1 MILLSSLSMF
11 SSREISFRRVL
22 PRNFPEETR
31 NDQRKIV
38 QSLVYLETTWTIIF
52 IDDISQNHVLWN
64 SSRHYFDT
72 KARFY
77 FDSSQTRYPPSR
89 SLSYSCCVSFP
100 FVEFSFVFSFSL
112 SSLSFLF
119 HILSLIRNFLFSI
132 FFFFL
137 FSLLIRSQDLR
148 PIFLDIHICIVS
160 GKNHIHTSAFE

>member
-1 MILLSSLSMF
+1 MILLSSLSIF

-77 FDSSQTRYPPSR
+77 FDSSQTRYPPFR

-112 SSLSFLF
+112 SLLFPFSYPFLDSQF
-119 HILSLIRNFLFSI
+119 FVFYFFFS
-132 FFFFL
+132 FFFF
-137 FSLLIRSQDLR
+137 
-148 PIFLDIHICIVS
+148 
-160 GKNHIHTSAFE
+160 N

>member
-1 MILLSSLSMF
+1 MILLSSLSIF

-77 FDSSQTRYPPSR
+77 FDSSQTRYPPFR

-112 SSLSFLF
+112 SLLFLSFF
-119 HILSLIRNFLFSI
+119 ISFPRFAIFCFL

-137 FSLLIRSQDLR
+137 FSFLIRSQDLR
-148 PIFLDIHICIVS
+148 PIFLDIHICIVN

>member
-1 MILLSSLSMF
+1 MILLSSLSIF

-77 FDSSQTRYPPSR
+77 FDSSQTRYPPFR
-89 SLSYSCCVSFP
+89 SLLFVLCFFP
-100 FVEFSFVFSFSL
+100 ICRVFLCFFFFSL
-112 SSLSFLF
+112 SLSFF
-119 HILSLIRNFLFSI
+119 ISFPRFAIFCFLFFFS
-132 FFFFL
+132 FFFF
-137 FSLLIRSQDLR
+137 
-148 PIFLDIHICIVS
+148 
-160 GKNHIHTSAFE
+160 N

>member
-1 MILLSSLSMF
+1 MILLSSLSIF

-77 FDSSQTRYPPSR
+77 FDSSQTRYPPFR
-89 SLSYSCCVSFP
+89 SLLFVLCFFP
-100 FVEFSFVFSFSL
+100 ICRVFLCFFFFSL

-119 HILSLIRNFLFSI
+119 HILSSIRNFLFSI
-132 FFFFL
+132 FFFSF
-137 FSLLIRSQDLR
+137 F
-148 PIFLDIHICIVS
+148 FF
-160 GKNHIHTSAFE
+160 N